1 MLSKI
6 TVTALLAGAAIAVP
20 HPSPVA
26 GAASKTSPD
35 APAGVEFDRRDT
47 GEYVNNNAIA
57 NFNADNTRDG
67 IGSGVDSYTMYY
79 GTGDTSD
86 GWPAKSSW
94 VSFENM

>member
-1 MLSKI
+1 MLSK
-6 TVTALLAGAAIAVP
+6 VTLIALLAGAAIAAP

-26 GAASKTSPD
+26 GAASKTSPN
-35 APAGVEFDRRDT
+35 APLTAEFDRRDT

-67 IGSGVDSYTMYY
+67 IGSGEDRYTMYY
-79 GTGDTSD
+79 GTGSTSD
-86 GWPAKSSW
+86 GWPAKDRW